1 MTNLSQIKKAK
12 MKAFL
17 ETLKETNNDEQIKAI
32 NEIENFLDEKRYG
45 LVWEDHEEEVDVM
58 MRTNIP
64 VFIEEESKKIISE
77 PDKEMNFL
85 LEGDNL
91 HSLYLLEKTH
101 KGKVDVIYI
110 DPPYNT
116 LNEGFTYD
124 DKKVDVN
131 DGFRHSKWISFI
143 EKRMRIAKN
152 LLAPDGIIFI
162 SIDDNEYQNIKSLA
176 DEVFSN
182 NSFVT
187 NFIWQKKTGASDA
200 KGVATITEYVLCYC
214 NNNDRSQWNNIFAQ
228 NLESYDKKRYR
239 LTDNYYSERGPFY
252 FDNLDRG
259 GLNYSDSMNFGVE
272 APDGKIVYPNG
283 RSEYEND
290 GWIWKWSKSKIDWG
304 LENDFL
310 EFQPSKNKRCGWSL
324 KYKNYLNVDNKG
336 MLINR
341 SAPFKN
347 LIQFVINQAGTN
359 ELKHLFDNRFSFS
372 NPKPSALIK
381 YLLSLVNKKD
391 ALVLDFFAGSGTTGH
406 AVLELNREDDGTRK
420 FIIATNNENNIAEE
434 VTYERINKVI
444 NGYKT
449 SGNKKVTLFEESLTI
464 AKLKKSD
471 ELLSKINKI
480 EKDNISQ
487 YDSITKE
494 IKDKK
499 IMVSGI
505 YKKNSLV
512 EGIGGNLKYF
522 KTKFINRELNE
533 DGSLTNDLLD
543 RITEMIELDFNIDLE
558 TSNDV
563 RVIFDEEELDN
574 LFEKG
579 EMIDLTLIIPN
590 FVLLKGSQQ
599 LAAEKQSVTI
609 IRVPDYYFYTELREG
624 GEL

>member
-1 MTNLSQIKKAK
+1 MEVIIFMTNLSQIKKAK

-290 GWIWKWSKSKIDWG
+290 GWIWKWSKSKID
-304 LENDFL
+304 
-310 EFQPSKNKRCGWSL
+310 
-324 KYKNYLNVDNKG
+324 
-336 MLINR
+336 
-341 SAPFKN
+341 
-347 LIQFVINQAGTN
+347 
-359 ELKHLFDNRFSFS
+359 
-372 NPKPSALIK
+372 
-381 YLLSLVNKKD
+381 
-391 ALVLDFFAGSGTTGH
+391 
-406 AVLELNREDDGTRK
+406 
-420 FIIATNNENNIAEE
+420 
-434 VTYERINKVI
+434 
-444 NGYKT
+444 
-449 SGNKKVTLFEESLTI
+449 
-464 AKLKKSD
+464 
-471 ELLSKINKI
+471 
-480 EKDNISQ
+480 
-487 YDSITKE
+487 
-494 IKDKK
+494 
-499 IMVSGI
+499 
-505 YKKNSLV
+505 
-512 EGIGGNLKYF
+512 
-522 KTKFINRELNE
+522 
-533 DGSLTNDLLD
+533 
-543 RITEMIELDFNIDLE
+543 
-558 TSNDV
+558 
-563 RVIFDEEELDN
+563 
-574 LFEKG
+574 
-579 EMIDLTLIIPN
+579 
-590 FVLLKGSQQ
+590 
-599 LAAEKQSVTI
+599 
-609 IRVPDYYFYTELREG
+609 
-624 GEL
+624 